1 MLPML
6 EFSCREVTEA
16 ADDYLERRLGPW
28 RRLKLRLHLRICQH
42 CRRYLRQIEHTV
54 ALLKALP
61 KERPAAATSQAL
73 MDAFR
78 KRRTGGTGPSTAP
91 PSDRV

>member
-28 RRLKLRLHLRICQH
+28 RRFKLRLHLRICQH

-54 ALLKALP
+54 ALLSMLP
-61 KERPAAATSQAL
+61 KERPAPETSQAL
-73 MDAFR
+73 MEAFR
-78 KRRTGGTGPSTAP
+78 KRRPGDSSSSSAP